1 MGASEGA
8 PGAAAA
14 AAKSAAGDVEQPQ
27 CVDGSHS
34 RGTPSNHSNARTCPS
49 RNDSIVISKLKKHLL
64 LYVPF
69 AGHFNPRS
77 HPSARLEPRFY
88 VTDTVRRAFPLVGEA
103 NYASLPCRRGL
114 AMRVPSRA

>member
-1 MGASEGA
+1 MLPGERVTTGSGAVAS
-8 PGAAAA
+8 
-14 AAKSAAGDVEQPQ
+14 AKRVCRNLTLSK
-27 CVDGSHS
+27 
-34 RGTPSNHSNARTCPS
+34 ARS
-49 RNDSIVISKLKKHLL
+49 HLL

-69 AGHFNPRS
+69 AGPFNPRS
-77 HPSARLEPRFY
+77 HPSARPEPRFY